1 MRAPSNNNYIID
13 QESCATQTE
22 PINGNHSVVTASVCT
37 QTDAKSTPPTPTTAK
52 ATAIPKKVNAATNKE
67 ETHLLSTLRGMR
79 VDLAIKEKAM
89 QRLTR
94 ELDECKKVMKKM
106 QKERDGQC
114 WTNLIFISGQKKKS
128 HEFLLHFSV
137 TRVDAKS
144 MTNAKK
150 PYDPSMFS
158 ESCTDD
164 STQLQESL
172 NKIKLLE
179 YDYKSL
185 HEKRLQDVSHFQIKS
200 FWFVQ
205 YCILSLFHFFFFC

>member
-114 WTNLIFISGQKKKS
+114 WTNLIFISGQKKN
-128 HEFLLHFSV
+128 H
-137 TRVDAKS
+137 
-144 MTNAKK
+144 TN
-150 PYDPSMFS
+150 
-158 ESCTDD
+158 
-164 STQLQESL
+164 
-172 NKIKLLE
+172 
-179 YDYKSL
+179 
-185 HEKRLQDVSHFQIKS
+185 
-200 FWFVQ
+200 
-205 YCILSLFHFFFFC
+205 FFCIFQSLESTRSRWQTPRSHTIRQCFLNRVQTIRPSYRNLWTKSNYLSTTTNLCTKKDSKT